1 MAEGNN
7 GTILIVDDT
16 PTNLEVL
23 QGMLSD
29 AGYELLN
36 AIDGESA
43 IKQATYASP
52 DLILLDVMM
61 PGIDGFETCRR
72 LKNNED
78 THEIPVIFMTALSDP
93 SDKIRGFE
101 QGGVDYVTKPLH
113 HGEVLARVNTHI
125 SLRRLQRELQAANTQ
140 LETRVAERTFELAQ
154 SNKELSRRLDELAA
168 IDELVGLQ
176 NGPPAETEQ
185 AYAEILRI
193 IGKALGTEEIV
204 LYRPDKEGQTLMV
217 TASYGGDRRP
227 ARELAAKD
235 NSAVAI
241 AFADRKPVVR
251 DGEGSV
257 PLIYQEEVLGVLQVG
272 GVDPADG
279 ASVDLSQ
286 TLQRLGREAA
296 LVLCVMQ
303 LAADLEGSEAEVSD
317 LLSLQDVEDGDQ
329 LEIPE
334 EKIGR

>member
-1 MAEGNN
+1 MEEDHN

-23 QGMLSD
+23 QDMLSD

-43 IKQATYASP
+43 IKQAKYANP
-52 DLILLDVMM
+52 ELILLDVMM

-72 LKNNED
+72 LKENEE
-78 THEIPVIFMTALSDP
+78 TREIPVIFMTALSDP

-140 LETRVAERTFELAQ
+140 LENRVTERTFELAQ
-154 SNKELSRRLDELAA
+154 SNKDLSRRLDELAA

-176 NGPPAETEQ
+176 NGPPAEIEQ
-185 AYAEILRI
+185 AHADILHI
-193 IGKALGTEEIV
+193 LGKALGTEEIV
-204 LYRPDKEGQTLMV
+204 LYRPDKAGQTLTV
-217 TASYGGDRRP
+217 TASSGGDRAP

-235 NSAVAI
+235 NSDVAI
-241 AFADRKPVVR
+241 AFADRKSIVR

-272 GVDPADG
+272 GLDPADG
-279 ASVDLSQ
+279 ASADLSQ

-317 LLSLQDVEDGDQ
+317 LLSLPDVEDGDQ